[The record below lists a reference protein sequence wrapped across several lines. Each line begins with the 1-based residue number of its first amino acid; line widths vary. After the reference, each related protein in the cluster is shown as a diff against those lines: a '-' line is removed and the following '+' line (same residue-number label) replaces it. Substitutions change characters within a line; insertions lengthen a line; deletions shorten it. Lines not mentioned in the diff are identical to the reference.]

1 MMNTRTTATVK
12 FRDKLGID
20 QHDPILTKEQWISSK
35 IMKVFSNKEIMEQYL
50 VLNEKI
56 YFYFLK
62 HRLAIETDDLGHLDR
77 DEEDEIERQKKLEK
91 YLGCTFIR
99 INPDEKDFD
108 VFSKLGRIRSCID
121 KSNKKL
127 IEKSTKSLLL
137 KKYCPKHQTCKFI
150 NALEQKQILVQKK
163 KAWLII

>member
-1 MMNTRTTATVK
+1 
-12 FRDKLGID
+12 
-20 QHDPILTKEQWISSK
+20 
-35 IMKVFSNKEIMEQYL
+35 MEQYL

-62 HRLAIETDDLGHLDR
+62 HRLAIEADDLGHLDR

-137 KKYCPKHQTCKFI
+137 KKYCPKHQTCTFI

-163 KAWLII
+163 KA